1 LKRECSRSYMTDEKI
16 NIDKK
21 DHQKYQVIF

>member
-16 NIDKK
+16 NIDQK